1 MTRGMPGGDAT
12 GVAPFGLRLPA
23 APPVPLVV
31 SIPHTGTWLPEEV
44 RARLASPAMH
54 AQPMTDWHLHRL
66 YDFLPALGAATIFAT
81 VSRFVIDLNRP
92 PQPRALY
99 PGRFETGLVPLE
111 TFQGE
116 PVFSAPPDAA
126 LIETLRRAW
135 HAPYHA
141 RLQALLDET
150 KARFGRVVLV
160 DAHSVASAPN
170 RLHGAL
176 QDEIYLG
183 DRDGATCGAW
193 LRELLQ
199 EEFTAAGLG
208 VAVNAPYKGGY
219 ITDHYGRQDGV
230 EAIQIEMAQ
239 RVYMDE
245 SDPPGGPDHPRFATA
260 RQQLRRVLARLA
272 ERLAGFRAS

>member
-1 MTRGMPGGDAT
+1 MTRGAPSDDAT
-12 GVAPFGLRLPA
+12 GAAPFGLRLPTVA
-23 APPVPLVV
+23 PVPLVV
-31 SIPHTGTWLPEEV
+31 SIPHTGTWLPGEV

-81 VSRFVIDLNRP
+81 VSRFVVDLNRP

-116 PVFSAPPDAA
+116 QVFSVPPDAA
-126 LIETLRRAW
+126 QVEALRRAW

-199 EEFTAAGLG
+199 DEFTAAGLG

-230 EAIQIEMAQ
+230 EAIQVEMAQ

-245 SDPPGGPDHPRFATA
+245 ADPPGGPDHPRFAAA

-272 ERLAGFRAS
+272 ERLADLRAW

>member
-1 MTRGMPGGDAT
+1 MTRGTPDDGAT
-12 GVAPFGLRLPA
+12 GVAPFGLRLPTA
-23 APPVPLVV
+23 APVPLVV

-44 RARLASPAMH
+44 GARLASPAMH

-81 VSRFVIDLNRP
+81 VSRFVVDLNRP

-116 PVFSAPPDAA
+116 PVFSAPPDAEQV
-126 LIETLRRAW
+126 ETLRRAW

-176 QDEIYLG
+176 RDEIYLG

-199 EEFTAAGLG
+199 HEFSAAGFG

-219 ITDHYGRQDGV
+219 ITDHYGRQQGV

-245 SDPPGGPDHPRFATA
+245 SDPPGGPDHARFATA
-260 RQQLRRVLARLA
+260 QRQLRGALARLA
-272 ERLAGFRAS
+272 ERLAAFRAS

>member
-1 MTRGMPGGDAT
+1 MTAAPSGGGD
-12 GVAPFGLRLPA
+12 GLPYGLR
-23 APPVPLVV
+23 PPVAGAVLLVV
-31 SIPHTGTWLPEEV
+31 SIPHTGTWLPDDV
-44 RARLASPAMH
+44 RDSLATPAML

-66 YDFLPALGAATIFAT
+66 YDFLPALGATTIFAT
-81 VSRFVIDLNRP
+81 VSRFAVDLNRP
-92 PQPRALY
+92 PQARPLY

-116 PVFSAPPDAA
+116 TVFRTPPGAA
-126 LIETLRRAW
+126 ETESRRQAW

-141 RLQALLDET
+141 RLQQLLDET
-150 KARFGRVVLV
+150 RARFGRAVLV
-160 DAHSVASAPN
+160 DAHSVASAAN
-170 RLHGAL
+170 LLHGAL
-176 QDEIYLG
+176 REEIYLG

-199 EEFTAAGLG
+199 DAFTAAGRS

-230 EAIQIEMAQ
+230 EAIQIEIAQ

-245 SDPPGGPDHPRFATA
+245 SDPAGALTQPRFAGA
-260 RQQLRRVLARLA
+260 QQLLRGVLEQLYRRLA
-272 ERLAGFRAS
+272 ADA

>member
-1 MTRGMPGGDAT
+1 MKQAAEPA
-12 GVAPFGLRLPA
+12 VEPFGLRLPSGT
-23 APPVPLVV
+23 PLPLIV
-31 SIPHTGTWLPEEV
+31 SIPHTGTWLPADV
-44 RARLASPAMH
+44 RASLASPAMA

-66 YDFLPALGAATIFAT
+66 YEFLPALGATTIFAT
-81 VSRFVIDLNRP
+81 VSRFVVDLNRP

-116 PVFSAPPDAA
+116 TVFQAPPGPAEMEA
-126 LIETLRRAW
+126 RRLAW
-135 HAPYHA
+135 HAPFHA
-141 RLQALLDET
+141 RLQALLDEAR
-150 KARFGRVVLV
+150 ARFGRVVLL

-176 QDEIYLG
+176 QEEIYLG
-183 DRDGATCGAW
+183 DRDGATCGPW
-193 LRELLQ
+193 LRDLLH
-199 EEFTAAGLG
+199 EGFTAEGLA
-208 VAVNAPYKGGY
+208 VAINAPYKGGY

-245 SDPPGGPDHPRFATA
+245 AVPAGGPEHPRFAA
-260 RQQLRRVLARLA
+260 AQQLLLRVLGRLA
-272 ERLAGFRAS
+272 QRLEAPR